1 MEEQDDWDVG
11 VVGDIILGEADVVD
25 VLNEGIRLTAVL
37 IIPRKLLLLP
47 PECKLSFPTPTPL
60 LLRNGDD
67 EWELLL
73 FREAQLPARLYC
85 DEAVELRLDGQDGI
99 DLEEEADE
107 AFVRYC
113 NDVIEQAWWR
123 WCIGGWLAGV

>member
-1 MEEQDDWDVG
+1 
-11 VVGDIILGEADVVD
+11 
-25 VLNEGIRLTAVL
+25 
-37 IIPRKLLLLP
+37 
-47 PECKLSFPTPTPL
+47 
-60 LLRNGDD
+60 
-67 EWELLL
+67 LL

-113 NDVIEQAWWR
+113 NDVIEQA
-123 WCIGGWLAGV
+123 